1 MIFSLIFIGL
11 LFTHICEARWTR
23 YLVCESLQIIL
34 VKSCLS
40 AKEEIQAA
48 RELRGVWRALKS
60 QMSFL
65 KLSLKGLPAQSGQQ
79 KPGREVLKSWNP
91 VFSFK
96 PDPIYSVYSQFLF
109 LLPVFVMSAK
119 WVHLSFWLWTLKNYV
134 QTSHYRKKET
144 TYLSIFKGIEV
155 SLMATMTP
163 PWSR

>member
-11 LFTHICEARWTR
+11 LFTHICEARWTQ
-23 YLVCESLQIIL
+23 YLVCESLQIIW

-48 RELRGVWRALKS
+48 LELRVVWRALQS

-65 KLSLKGLPAQSGQQ
+65 KRSLKGLPAQSGQQ
-79 KPGREVLKSWNP
+79 KPGREVLNSC
-91 VFSFK
+91 FSYK
-96 PDPIYSVYSQFLF
+96 PDPVYSVYYSVSLSTVSLCHVSKMGTFEFLTLF
-109 LLPVFVMSAK
+109 EHLQMMSR
-119 WVHLSFWLWTLKNYV
+119 HRITEKNW
-134 QTSHYRKKET
+134 